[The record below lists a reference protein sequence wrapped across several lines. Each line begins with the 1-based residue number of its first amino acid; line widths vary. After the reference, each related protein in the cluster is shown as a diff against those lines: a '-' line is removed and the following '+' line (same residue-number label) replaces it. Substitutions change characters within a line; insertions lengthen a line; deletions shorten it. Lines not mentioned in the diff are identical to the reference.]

1 MADSAQLMA
10 SAFLALMN
18 GVAVLLISLEYRRT
32 RGHTTYFVLLTQA
45 SVLIWHGLVILLTV
59 LPESQLLL
67 AGSAL
72 VILLA
77 AASSVMA
84 ARGARSPVWRR
95 RFFTLAITLAPAG
108 LVMGYFFSWLP
119 AVAWLLAA
127 VLMCLLPVLTVL
139 GARPDS
145 RWLLALLQA
154 LVAFC
159 FVVGIFL
166 VSIGEGGDGGLF
178 YFMMLVLIPA
188 ITLVYLQGSIQAS
201 ARYLFAREQQLDVL
215 YDSVGEIFFELS
227 NEGDIIRLSSSIE
240 QFGYDREALI
250 GKPFVELLKSAGA
263 GFEWPQELNDEP
275 LKNQP
280 VQLIAALGE
289 AIDCEISATLNDIA
303 GNKQV
308 IGSLRNVQE
317 RKKAE
322 HQFFEAQRR
331 DSLGRLAAGVAHD
344 FNNIL
349 QSVVSNAQLGLHSS
363 SDDQVT
369 ARLKAIV
376 DSAKVA
382 GSICQQLL
390 QYTGDDVARND
401 EINLDT
407 VVRDVLQMLMPAL
420 PAAVELKYNIVPDDA
435 KVIGDR
441 KQLQQIILNLVQNAV
456 DATRSGRVEVTLQ
469 QGVNERENAPDLS
482 LGPEVEDSG
491 SVFCLEVNDTG
502 SGIDVDEI
510 SRIFEP
516 FYSTREEGQGLGLS
530 AVTGILGNV
539 GGTLNVWTRV
549 PGGTTMQILFPGQTS
564 SRTAATPSRR
574 HAPLGEQQTVLY
586 AEDNDSVRMAT
597 MALLENLGFN
607 VVAVRNGHEAVDT
620 FSRMQDQILLFI
632 SDIRMPLKDG
642 IEAAREICQ
651 IKPVPVLLASGY
663 GEFGGKLSEEEFN
676 QFHYIQKPFT
686 LETLKTAVND
696 CVASSG

>member
-1 MADSAQLMA
+1 MVDSAQLMA

-95 RFFTLAITLAPAG
+95 RFFTLAFTLAPAG
-108 LVMGYFFSWLP
+108 LVMGHFFSWLP

-127 VLMCLLPVLTVL
+127 ILMCLLPVLTVL
-139 GARPDS
+139 VARPDS

-159 FVVGIFL
+159 FVAGIFL
-166 VSIGEGGDGGLF
+166 MSMGEGGDGGLF

-201 ARYLFAREQQLDVL
+201 ARYLFSREQQLDVL

-263 GFEWPQELNDEP
+263 GLEWPQELNDEP

-317 RKKAE
+317 RKQAE

-363 SDDQVT
+363 GDDQVT

-407 VVRDVLQMLMPAL
+407 AVRDVLQMLMPAL
-420 PAAVELKYNIVPDDA
+420 PSAVELKYNVGLDDA
-435 KVIGDR
+435 TVIGDR

-469 QGVNERENAPDLS
+469 QGVNERESTPVLS

-564 SRTAATPSRR
+564 SRTASTPSRR

-586 AEDNDSVRMAT
+586 AEDNDAVRMAT
-597 MALLENLGFN
+597 IALLENLGFN

-620 FSRMQDQILLFI
+620 FSRMKDQIWLFI

-676 QFHYIQKPFT
+676 QFRYIQKPFT